1 MTKSLIQAVAH
12 FNIYDVGYNL
22 YLMKKLS
29 DQPNLK
35 KKQEKWKKANISNN
49 ATRQHVTIRLLDN
62 LFKKYNVP
70 PDKAWV

>member
-35 KKQEKWKKANISNN
+35 KKQEK
-49 ATRQHVTIRLLDN
+49 
-62 LFKKYNVP
+62 
-70 PDKAWV
+70 